1 LPLTERFAFS
11 TVLVSLLRSMNS
23 QFNRGP
29 TIRTLLILGR
39 VSNLPTVWSNCL
51 AGWIISGGAEWQK
64 FILVCGGTSF
74 LYVGGMF
81 LNDAFDAEFDSQ
93 HRPERPIP
101 SGAIS
106 RGAVWKWG
114 FFWLVMGILWLCLVG
129 KTAAVLGIV
138 LALCILVYDAIHK
151 AIVLAP
157 ILMAA
162 CRFLLVLIASS
173 ATIEGIIGLS
183 YWTALVL
190 GSYIVGL
197 SYLARKESA
206 PGALQYW
213 PCIFLAAPLVLA
225 MIINRGMY
233 QNHGWILAGLVLF
246 WVIRSLRFT
255 YWSQQTNVGRSISS
269 LLAGIVLV
277 DLLATGGL
285 VPADNLTF
293 ASLFILALVFQRLI
307 PAT

>member
-1 LPLTERFAFS
+1 
-11 TVLVSLLRSMNS
+11 MNS
-23 QFNRGP
+23 PMRP
-29 TIRTLLILGR
+29 AAPLLETLLILGR

-51 AGWIISGGAEWQK
+51 AGWIISGGGELHRLL
-64 FILVCGGTSF
+64 LVCGGGTF

-81 LNDAFDAEFDSQ
+81 LNDAFDAEFDRQ

-106 RGAVWKWG
+106 QGAVWKWG
-114 FFWLVMGILWLCLVG
+114 FFWLLLGLVWLYFVG
-129 KTAAVLGIV
+129 KTAVLLGVV
-138 LALCILVYDAIHK
+138 LALCIVLYDAIHK

-157 ILMAA
+157 LLMAG

-173 ATIEGIIGLS
+173 SGAEGIIGLS

-190 GSYIVGL
+190 ASYIVGL
-197 SYLARKESA
+197 SFLARKESA
-206 PGALQYW
+206 PSALQYW
-213 PCIFLAAPLVLA
+213 PCILLIAPVVLAVVVDRGPFQRRGLVLA
-225 MIINRGMY
+225 
-233 QNHGWILAGLVLF
+233 ALVLF
-246 WVIRSLRFT
+246 WVIYSLRFT
-255 YWSQQTNVGRSISS
+255 YWSRQMNIGRSISG

-285 VPADNLTF
+285 VFTDNVAF
-293 ASLFILALVFQRLI
+293 AGLFMLALLFQRFV